1 MKCFDQVCACLLKKT
16 FWNVNYVPVN
26 GFTPLFRPVDA
37 YDAVYK

>member
-1 MKCFDQVCACLLKKT
+1 MKCFDQVCACLLKT

-26 GFTPLFRPVDA
+26 VFTPLFPPVDA